1 MLEQLFR
8 DKSALARHRTGPYA
22 EERERYL
29 QNCAEHG
36 AMRTALRVK
45 ANELLWL
52 CQHLPRDAAQGI
64 DLPTL
69 QEIARERRSF
79 CKGATTEK
87 RLVDIG
93 RPWLRFLGWWR
104 VPTTALRFQIHLE
117 RYVTWMR
124 DERGF
129 SSATVVQWRSKIR
142 DFLQWY
148 ERTDRPLR
156 ALEPSDVD
164 LYFVT
169 EGARRWCR
177 VTTSSIAA
185 ALRVFLR
192 YMAECGECDPR
203 VAEAIR
209 GPRLYTQESLPS
221 GPSWSDVH
229 LLLAHAGGDSPADV
243 RDRAILMLLAIYG
256 MRSGEVRSMRLDQID
271 WPGRVLR
278 VFRLKRRQPQV
289 YPLLQS
295 VAEAVARYIDTA
307 RPKAA
312 HPEIFLG
319 LQAPHGPLSSGAMSA
334 LVRHRFMALGIQSLH
349 CGPHALRHACAARLI
364 AEGLTMKELG
374 DHLGHRTTR
383 ATGTYAKIDL
393 LALREVGDFDLG
405 DLE

>member
-164 LYFVT
+164 VYFVT

-177 VTTSSIAA
+177 VTTSSIVA

-192 YMAECGECDPR
+192 HMAKCGECDPR

-364 AEGLTMKELG
+364 AEGLTMKEIG

>member
-1 MLEQLFR
+1 MLEHLFR
-8 DKSALARHRTGPYA
+8 SESALTRHRAGPFA

-29 QNCAEHG
+29 QHCADHG
-36 AMRTALRVK
+36 ATRAAMRVK

-52 CQHLPRDAAQGI
+52 CQHLRCDASQGI
-64 DLPTL
+64 EIRTL
-69 QEIARERRSF
+69 QGIARERRTL
-79 CKGATTEK
+79 CKGASTER

-104 VPTTALRFQIHLE
+104 VPTAALRFQIHLE

-129 SSATVVQWRSKIR
+129 SSSTVVQWRSKIR

-148 ERTDRPLR
+148 ERTARPLHT
-156 ALEPSDVD
+156 LEPSDGD
-164 LYFVT
+164 MYFVT
-169 EGARRWCR
+169 EGARRWSR
-177 VTTSSIAA
+177 VAASNIAT

-192 YMAECGECDPR
+192 YMAKCGECESR

-209 GPRLYTQESLPS
+209 GPRLYAQESLPS
-221 GPSWSDVH
+221 GPAWSDVH
-229 LLLAHAGGDSPADV
+229 RLLAHAGGDSPADV

-271 WPGRVLR
+271 WPGRLLR

-295 VAEAVARYIDTA
+295 VAEAVARYIDTT
-307 RPKAA
+307 RPKAT

-319 LQAPHGPLSSGAMSA
+319 LQAPYGPLSSGAMSA
-334 LVRHRFMALGIQSLH
+334 LVRHRFVALSIQAVH
-349 CGPHALRHACAARLI
+349 CGPHALRHACAARLV
-364 AEGLTMKELG
+364 AEGLTMKEIG

-393 LALREVGDFDLG
+393 RALREVGDFDLG

>member
-1 MLEQLFR
+1 MSLPSLGIGPDSLPRNETAIYNSVR
-8 DKSALARHRTGPYA
+8 NTARPA
-22 EERERYL
+22 
-29 QNCAEHG
+29 
-36 AMRTALRVK
+36 ALRVK
-45 ANELLWL
+45 ANELLWF
-52 CQHLPRDAAQGI
+52 CQHLRRDASQGI
-64 DLPTL
+64 DMPTL
-69 QEIARERRSF
+69 QEIARDRRSV
-79 CKGATTEK
+79 CQGATTER

-104 VPTTALRFQIHLE
+104 VPTAELRFQSHLE

-148 ERTDRPLR
+148 ERTERPLC

-164 LYFVT
+164 MYFVT
-169 EGARRWCR
+169 EGARRWSR
-177 VTTSSIAA
+177 VSTSNIAA
-185 ALRVFLR
+185 ALRAFSR
-192 YMAECGECDPR
+192 YMAKCGECDPR
-203 VAEAIR
+203 VADAIR
-209 GPRLYTQESLPS
+209 GPRLYAQESLPS
-221 GPSWSDVH
+221 GPAWSDVH
-229 LLLAHAGGDSPADV
+229 RILAHAGGDSPADV

-256 MRSGEVRSMRLDQID
+256 MRSGEVRSLRLDQID

-319 LQAPHGPLSSGAMSA
+319 LLAPHGPLSSGAMSA
-334 LVRHRFMALGIQSLH
+334 LVRNRFMALGIQALH
-349 CGPHALRHACAARLI
+349 RGPHALRHACAARLV
-364 AEGLTMKELG
+364 AEGLTMKEIG

-383 ATGTYAKIDL
+383 ATGTYGKIDL
-393 LALREVGDFDLG
+393 AALREVGDFDLG

>member
-8 DKSALARHRTGPYA
+8 DESALARHRAGPCA

-29 QNCAEHG
+29 QHCAEHG

-52 CQHLPRDAAQGI
+52 CQHLPRDASQGI
-64 DLPTL
+64 DLPRL
-69 QEIARERRSF
+69 QEIARERRSI
-79 CKGATTEK
+79 CKGATTER

-104 VPTTALRFQIHLE
+104 VPMAELQFQNHLE
-117 RYVTWMR
+117 RYVAWMR
-124 DERGF
+124 EDRGL
-129 SSATVVQWRSKIR
+129 SPSTIVQWRSKIR

-148 ERTDRPLR
+148 ERTDRPFC
-156 ALEPSDVD
+156 ALKPSDVD
-164 LYFVT
+164 AYFVT
-169 EGARRWCR
+169 EGTRRWSR
-177 VTTSSIAA
+177 VSTSSIAT

-192 YMAECGECDPR
+192 YMANCGQCDPR
-203 VAEAIR
+203 VVDTIR
-209 GPRLYTQESLPS
+209 GPRLYAQESLPS
-221 GPSWSDVH
+221 GPAWLDVQRI
-229 LLLAHAGGDSPADV
+229 LAHAGGDSPADV

-256 MRSGEVRSMRLDQID
+256 MRSGEVRSLRLDQID
-271 WPGRVLR
+271 WPGRLLR

-307 RPKAA
+307 RPTAA

-319 LQAPHGPLSSGAMSA
+319 LLAPHGPLSSGAMSA
-334 LVRHRFMALGIQSLH
+334 LVRHRFKALGIQAPH
-349 CGPHALRHACAARLI
+349 RGPHALRHACAARLV
-364 AEGLTMKELG
+364 AEGLTMKEIG

>member
-8 DKSALARHRTGPYA
+8 DESALARHRAGPFA
-22 EERERYL
+22 EERGRYL
-29 QNCAEHG
+29 QHCAEHG
-36 AMRTALRVK
+36 ATCAALRVK

-52 CQHLPRDAAQGI
+52 CQHLRRDASQGI
-64 DLPTL
+64 DIRTL
-69 QEIARERRSF
+69 QEIARERRSV
-79 CKGATTEK
+79 CTGASTER

-104 VPTTALRFQIHLE
+104 VPTTELRYQSHLE
-117 RYVTWMR
+117 RYVIWMR

-129 SSATVVQWRSKIR
+129 SSSTVVQWRSKIR
-142 DFLQWY
+142 DFPQWY
-148 ERTDRPLR
+148 ERTDRPLS

-169 EGARRWCR
+169 EGARRWSR
-177 VTTSSIAA
+177 VSTSSIAA

-192 YMAECGECDPR
+192 YMANCGECNSR

-209 GPRLYTQESLPS
+209 GPRLYAQESLPS
-221 GPSWSDVH
+221 GPAWSDVH
-229 LLLAHAGGDSPADV
+229 RIMAHAGGDSPADV

-256 MRSGEVRSMRLDQID
+256 MRSGEVRLLRLDQID
-271 WPGRVLR
+271 WPGRVIR
-278 VFRLKRRQPQV
+278 VFRLQRRQPQV
-289 YPLLQS
+289 YPLLRS

-319 LQAPHGPLSSGAMSA
+319 LQAPHRPLSSGAMSA
-334 LVRHRFMALGIQSLH
+334 LVRNRFLALGIQTRH
-349 CGPHALRHACAARLI
+349 RGPHALRHACAARLV
-364 AEGLTMKELG
+364 AEGLTMKEIG

>member
-1 MLEQLFR
+1 MFEQLFC
-8 DKSALARHRTGPYA
+8 DESALTRHRAGPFV

-29 QNCAEHG
+29 QHCAEHG
-36 AMRTALRVK
+36 ATRAALRVK

-52 CQHLPRDAAQGI
+52 CQHLPRDASQGI
-64 DLPTL
+64 DLPAL
-69 QEIARERRSF
+69 QEIARERVSV
-79 CKGATTEK
+79 CKGATTER
-87 RLVDIG
+87 RLIDIG

-104 VPTTALRFQIHLE
+104 VPTVELRFQSHLE
-117 RYVTWMR
+117 QYVTWMR

-129 SSATVVQWRSKIR
+129 SSSTVAQWRSKIR
-142 DFLQWY
+142 DFLHWY

-156 ALEPSDVD
+156 ALKPSDVD
-164 LYFVT
+164 VYFVT
-169 EGARRWCR
+169 EGARRWSR
-177 VTTSSIAA
+177 VSTSGIAA

-192 YMAECGECDPR
+192 YMANCGECDSR

-209 GPRLYTQESLPS
+209 GPRLYAQESLPS
-221 GPSWSDVH
+221 GPAWSDVQRI
-229 LLLAHAGGDSPADV
+229 LAHAEGDSPSDV
-243 RDRAILMLLAIYG
+243 RDRAILMFLAIYG
-256 MRSGEVRSMRLDQID
+256 MRSGEVRSLRLDQID

-278 VFRLKRRQPQV
+278 IFRLKRRQPQV

-295 VAEAVARYIDTA
+295 VAEAVARYIDAA

-319 LQAPHGPLSSGAMSA
+319 LLAPHGPLSSGAMSA

-349 CGPHALRHACAARLI
+349 RGPHALRHACAARLV
-364 AEGLTMKELG
+364 AEGLTMKEIG

>member
-1 MLEQLFR
+1 MLEHLFR
-8 DKSALARHRTGPYA
+8 SESALTRNRAGPFA

-29 QNCAEHG
+29 QHCADHG
-36 AMRTALRVK
+36 ATRAAMRVK

-52 CQHLPRDAAQGI
+52 CQHLRCDASQGI
-64 DLPTL
+64 EIRTL
-69 QEIARERRSF
+69 QGIARERRTL
-79 CKGATTEK
+79 CKGASTER

-104 VPTTALRFQIHLE
+104 VPTAALRFQIHLE

-129 SSATVVQWRSKIR
+129 SSSTVVQWRSKIR

-148 ERTDRPLR
+148 ERTARPLHT
-156 ALEPSDVD
+156 LEPSDVD
-164 LYFVT
+164 MYFVT
-169 EGARRWCR
+169 EGARRWSR
-177 VTTSSIAA
+177 VAASNIAT

-192 YMAECGECDPR
+192 YMAKCGECESR

-209 GPRLYTQESLPS
+209 GPRLYAQESLPS
-221 GPSWSDVH
+221 GPAWSDVH
-229 LLLAHAGGDSPADV
+229 RLLAHAGGDSPADV

-271 WPGRVLR
+271 WPGRLLR

-295 VAEAVARYIDTA
+295 VAEAVARYIDTT
-307 RPKAA
+307 RPKAT

-319 LQAPHGPLSSGAMSA
+319 LQAPYGPLSSGAMSA
-334 LVRHRFMALGIQSLH
+334 LVRHRFVALSIQAVH
-349 CGPHALRHACAARLI
+349 CGPHALRHACAARLV
-364 AEGLTMKELG
+364 AEGLTMKEIG

-393 LALREVGDFDLG
+393 RALREVGDFDLG

>member
-1 MLEQLFR
+1 V
-8 DKSALARHRTGPYA
+8 AP
-22 EERERYL
+22 
-29 QNCAEHG
+29 
-36 AMRTALRVK
+36 
-45 ANELLWL
+45 
-52 CQHLPRDAAQGI
+52 
-64 DLPTL
+64 
-69 QEIARERRSF
+69 
-79 CKGATTEK
+79 
-87 RLVDIG
+87 
-93 RPWLRFLGWWR
+93 FLGWWR
-104 VPTTALRFQIHLE
+104 VPTAALRFQIHLE

-129 SSATVVQWRSKIR
+129 SSSTVVQWRSKIR

-148 ERTDRPLR
+148 ERADRPLHT
-156 ALEPSDVD
+156 LEPSDVD
-164 LYFVT
+164 MYFVT
-169 EGARRWCR
+169 EGTRRWSP
-177 VTTSSIAA
+177 VAASSIAA

-192 YMAECGECDPR
+192 YMAKCGECDPR

-209 GPRLYTQESLPS
+209 GPRLYAQESLPS
-221 GPSWSDVH
+221 GPAWSDVH
-229 LLLAHAGGDSPADV
+229 RLLAHAGGDSPADV

-271 WPGRVLR
+271 WSGRVLR

-295 VAEAVARYIDTA
+295 VAEVVARYIDTT
-307 RPKAA
+307 RPKVA

-334 LVRHRFMALGIQSLH
+334 LVRHRFMALSIQAVH
-349 CGPHALRHACAARLI
+349 CGPHALRHVCAARLV
-364 AEGLTMKELG
+364 AEGLTMKEIG

-393 LALREVGDFDLG
+393 RALRKVGDFDLG

>member
-8 DKSALARHRTGPYA
+8 DESALARHRTGPFA

-29 QNCAEHG
+29 QHCAEYG
-36 AMRTALRVK
+36 ATRGTLRMK

-52 CQHLPRDAAQGI
+52 CQHLRHDASQGI
-64 DLPTL
+64 DMRAL
-69 QEIARERRSF
+69 QEIVRERRSV
-79 CKGATTEK
+79 CKGAGAER

-104 VPTTALRFQIHLE
+104 VPTVELRFQSHLE

-129 SSATVVQWRSKIR
+129 SSSTVVEWRSKIR

-156 ALEPSDVD
+156 QLEPGDVD
-164 LYFVT
+164 AYFVT
-169 EGARRWCR
+169 EGARRWSR
-177 VTTSSIAA
+177 VSTSSIAG

-192 YMAECGECDPR
+192 YLANCGECDPR

-209 GPRLYTQESLPS
+209 GPRLYAQESLPS
-221 GPSWSDVH
+221 GPAWSDVQRI
-229 LLLAHAGGDSPADV
+229 LAHAGGDSAADL
-243 RDRAILMLLAIYG
+243 RDRGILMLLAIYG
-256 MRSGEVRSMRLDQID
+256 MRSGEVRSLRLDQID

-319 LQAPHGPLSSGAMSA
+319 LQAPHRPLSSGAMSA
-334 LVRHRFMALGIQSLH
+334 LVRHRFMALGIKALH
-349 CGPHALRHACAARLI
+349 CGPHALRHACAARLV
-364 AEGLTMKELG
+364 AKGLTLKEIG

-383 ATGTYAKIDL
+383 ATATYAKIDL
-393 LALREVGDFDLG
+393 LALREVGEFDLG
-405 DLE
+405 DLV

>member
-1 MLEQLFR
+1 MFEQLFR
-8 DKSALARHRTGPYA
+8 DESALARHRAEPFT

-29 QNCAEHG
+29 QHCVEHG
-36 AMRTALRVK
+36 ATRSTLRVK

-52 CQHLPRDAAQGI
+52 SQHLPGEPSRGI
-64 DLPTL
+64 VLAL
-69 QEIARERRSF
+69 QKIAHQRVSV
-79 CKGATTEK
+79 CKGATTER

-104 VPTTALRFQIHLE
+104 VPTAESRFQSHIE

-129 SSATVVQWRSKIR
+129 SPSTVVQWRSKIR
-142 DFLQWY
+142 DFLQWF
-148 ERTDRPLR
+148 ERTDRPLC
-156 ALEPSDVD
+156 ALQPNDVD
-164 LYFVT
+164 MYFVT
-169 EGARRWCR
+169 EGVRRWSR
-177 VTTSSIAA
+177 VSTAGIAA

-192 YMAECGECDPR
+192 YMANCGDCDPR

-209 GPRLYTQESLPS
+209 GPRLYAQESLPS
-221 GPSWSDVH
+221 GPAWSDVQRI
-229 LLLAHAGGDSPADV
+229 LAHAGGDSPADV

-256 MRSGEVRSMRLDQID
+256 MRSGEVRSLRLDQID

-289 YPLLQS
+289 YPLLRS
-295 VAEAVARYIDTA
+295 VAETVSRYIDTA
-307 RPKAA
+307 RPKAT

-319 LQAPHGPLSSGAMSA
+319 ILAPHGPLSSGAMSA
-334 LVRHRFMALGIQSLH
+334 LVRSRFMALGIQALH
-349 CGPHALRHACAARLI
+349 RGPHALRHACAARLL
-364 AEGLTMKELG
+364 ADGLTMKEIG

-383 ATGTYAKIDL
+383 ATGTYAKVDIS
-393 LALREVGDFDLG
+393 ALREVGDFDLG

>member
-1 MLEQLFR
+1 MFEQLFC
-8 DKSALARHRTGPYA
+8 DESALARHRAGPFA

-29 QNCAEHG
+29 QRCAEHG
-36 AMRTALRVK
+36 ATRAALRVK

-52 CQHLPRDAAQGI
+52 CQHLPRDASQGI
-64 DLPTL
+64 DLPAL
-69 QEIARERRSF
+69 REIARERRSV
-79 CKGATTEK
+79 CKGATTER

-104 VPTTALRFQIHLE
+104 VPTAELRFQSHLE
-117 RYVTWMR
+117 QYVTWMR

-129 SSATVVQWRSKIR
+129 SSSTITQWRSKIR

-148 ERTDRPLR
+148 ERTDRPFCG
-156 ALEPSDVD
+156 LEPSDVD
-164 LYFVT
+164 VYFVT
-169 EGARRWCR
+169 EGAPRWSR
-177 VTTSSIAA
+177 VSTSGIAA
-185 ALRVFLR
+185 ALRVFFR
-192 YMAECGECDPR
+192 YMANCGECDPR
-203 VAEAIR
+203 VADAIR
-209 GPRLYTQESLPS
+209 GPRLYAQESLPS
-221 GPSWSDVH
+221 GPAWSNVQRM
-229 LLLAHAGGDSPADV
+229 LVHAGGDSPADV

-256 MRSGEVRSMRLDQID
+256 MRSGEVRSLRLDQID

-278 VFRLKRRQPQV
+278 IFRLKRRQPQV

-295 VAEAVARYIDTA
+295 VAEAVSRYIDAA

-319 LQAPHGPLSSGAMSA
+319 LLAPHGPLSSGAMSA
-334 LVRHRFMALGIQSLH
+334 LVRHRFMALGIQALH
-349 CGPHALRHACAARLI
+349 RGPHALRHACAARLV
-364 AEGLTMKELG
+364 AEGLTMKEIG

>member
-1 MLEQLFR
+1 MLEHLFCSE
-8 DKSALARHRTGPYA
+8 SALTRHRAGPFA

-29 QNCAEHG
+29 QHCAENG
-36 AMRTALRVK
+36 ATRAAMRVK

-52 CQHLPRDAAQGI
+52 CQHLRRDTSQGI
-64 DLPTL
+64 DISTL
-69 QEIARERRSF
+69 QEIARERRSL
-79 CKGATTEK
+79 CKGATTER

-104 VPTTALRFQIHLE
+104 VPTAALRFQIHLE

-129 SSATVVQWRSKIR
+129 SSSTVVQWRSKIR

-156 ALEPSDVD
+156 ALESSDVD
-164 LYFVT
+164 VYFVT
-169 EGARRWCR
+169 EGAGRWSR
-177 VTTSSIAA
+177 VTTASIAA

-192 YMAECGECDPR
+192 YMARCGECDPR

-209 GPRLYTQESLPS
+209 GPRLYAQESLPS
-221 GPSWSDVH
+221 GPAWSDVH

-256 MRSGEVRSMRLDQID
+256 MRSGEVRSMRLGHID

-334 LVRHRFMALGIQSLH
+334 LVRNRFMALGIQAVH
-349 CGPHALRHACAARLI
+349 RGPHALRHACAARLV
-364 AEGLTMKELG
+364 AEGLTMKEIG